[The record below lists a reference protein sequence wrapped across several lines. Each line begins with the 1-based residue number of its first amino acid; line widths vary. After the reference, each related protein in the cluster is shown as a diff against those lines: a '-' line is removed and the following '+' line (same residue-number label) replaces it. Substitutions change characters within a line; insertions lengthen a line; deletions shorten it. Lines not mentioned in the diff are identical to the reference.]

1 MFPMSLLMINP
12 PAFLIFRWRF
22 IFPPVLKRTA
32 VMTSPLHN
40 SLTGFVKNRRCTAI
54 LLLSLGLCHARHNAT
69 AEDYSTAPLTPE
81 EQQAMSA
88 IEQSEVL
95 STISFLASDELA
107 GRDTPS
113 PELNIAASYVA
124 SRFRGAGLEG
134 LGPEGSFYQTHELIQ
149 HGPPAGTVVLK
160 QGDRALD
167 VIGAVF
173 GGDEQRLIK
182 ASITSENSG
191 AAVKG
196 SIVLIDEPSLPPQAA
211 NNVSAATVTLA
222 RRVLPLVS
230 QGAVAVLI
238 RTGKD
243 SPLPEALQLMRGRP
257 LMLHPQL
264 QVTLPVVLI
273 PSETAV
279 QGEVELT
286 MPPRTV
292 TASTVKNVVA
302 ILRGSDPQ
310 KSSEAILFSAHL
322 DHIGRLAGDRD
333 GDMINNGADDNATGV
348 TAVVTLA
355 DAYAALTQ
363 KPARSVIFMTFWG
376 EEKGLLG
383 SRYYCENPLWPLEKT
398 VANINIEMIGRPET
412 GAEEKMW
419 GTGWTRS
426 SLGQQMAAGA
436 SRAGVEVFHREDVSE
451 MLYTRSDNYSFVQ
464 KGVIAHSFSAG
475 SLHSD
480 YHQPTDEYTRL
491 NIAHM
496 SRIIEGLF
504 AGSLPLAKGELT
516 PAAVEK

>member
-1 MFPMSLLMINP
+1 MTFPLCSVSVGL
-12 PAFLIFRWRF
+12 
-22 IFPPVLKRTA
+22 
-32 VMTSPLHN
+32 
-40 SLTGFVKNRRCTAI
+40 VKNGCTAAAI
-54 LLLSLGLCHARHNAT
+54 LLSLGLCAAPHHVA
-69 AEDYSTAPLTPE
+69 AEDFTISPLTPE
-81 EQQAMSA
+81 EKQAMSG

-113 PELNIAASYVA
+113 PELNIAAAYVA

-134 LGPEGSFYQTHELIQ
+134 LGPEGSFYQTHELTQ
-149 HGPPAGTVVLK
+149 HGPPIGTVVLK
-160 QGDRALD
+160 QGDRTVD

-173 GGDEQRLIK
+173 GGADQVLVK
-182 ASITSENSG
+182 AGITSDNSG

-196 SIVLIDEPSLPPQAA
+196 AIVLIDEPSLPPQAA
-211 NNVSAATVTLA
+211 TNASAATVTLA

-243 SPLPEALQLMRGRP
+243 SPLPEALQLMRGHP
-257 LMLHPQL
+257 LMLPAQL
-264 QVTLPVVLI
+264 QVALPVVLI
-273 PSETAV
+273 PSETTL
-279 QGEVELT
+279 QGEVELAV
-286 MPPRTV
+286 PPRSVTV
-292 TASTVKNVVA
+292 SPVKNVVA

-322 DHIGRLAGDRD
+322 DHIGQLSGDRD
-333 GDMINNGADDNATGV
+333 RDTINNGADDNATGV

-355 DAYAALTQ
+355 DAYAALPQ

-383 SRYYCENPLWPLEKT
+383 SKYYCENPLWPLEKT

-451 MLYTRSDNYSFVQ
+451 MLYARSDNYSFVQ
-464 KGVIAHSFSAG
+464 KGVVAHSFSAG

-504 AGSLPLAKGELT
+504 AGSLPLANGELT
-516 PAAVEK
+516 PAAVAK